1 MTKSHDRLVKMETTV
16 NIKPLQNMPR
26 LKEEGLTSNYHRT
39 HEFAI
44 GTFFILAAITSF
56 IGLALYQPILNN
68 PEYVIT
74 GKANNQ
80 IILGAVFELFLACSA
95 VGTAVSMYPYLR
107 RYNES
112 IGLSYVLF
120 RFFEAVFIVIGAL
133 SLIAIVSV
141 NQEIANSQSLNADS
155 AITVSQFFLEIHTWT
170 FILGPNF
177 MLGINTMCYSYIYYK
192 TKLIPRKISIL
203 GIYASF
209 SVSVAAYLEI
219 FGVIEQ
225 VSLLGGIL
233 SLPLGLTEMS
243 LAFYVLIK
251 GFNLPDNYN
260 SD

>member
-1 MTKSHDRLVKMETTV
+1 METIV
-16 NIKPLQNMPR
+16 NINPLSNIP
-26 LKEEGLTSNYHRT
+26 LLSEESSTVYSNRKQ
-39 HEFAI
+39 EIAI
-44 GTFFILAAITSF
+44 GTFFITAAITSF

-68 PEYVIT
+68 PEYVIS

-80 IILGAVFELFLACSA
+80 IILGAVFELFLAVS
-95 VGTAVSMYPYLR
+95 VIGTAVSMYPYLR

-112 IGLSYVLF
+112 LGLAHVLF

-133 SLIAIVSV
+133 SLITIVSV
-141 NQEIANSQSLNADS
+141 NQELANNPVLNANA
-155 AITVSQFFLEIHTWT
+155 AITVSQFLLEIHTWT

-192 TKLIPRKISIL
+192 TRLIPRKISIL
-203 GIYASF
+203 GIYASI
-209 SVSVAAYLEI
+209 SVSLAAYLEI
-219 FGVIEQ
+219 FGVIKQ

-243 LAFYVLIK
+243 IAFYVLIK
-251 GFNLPDNYN
+251 GFNLTNTYT